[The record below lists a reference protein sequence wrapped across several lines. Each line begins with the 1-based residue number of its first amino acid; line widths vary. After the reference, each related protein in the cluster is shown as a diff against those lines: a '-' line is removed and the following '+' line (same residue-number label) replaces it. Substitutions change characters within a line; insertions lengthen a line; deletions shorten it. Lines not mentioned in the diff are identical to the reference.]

1 MEDYEIKVVKS
12 TDTKYVNQCIEIA
25 KQYPKEIGHH
35 ESVIMSDYLICA
47 DKKGRVIGFIALIGN
62 DILLNEFYVTQVA
75 VAKSKTR
82 QGIASALL
90 KYVKKHSKGYT
101 RITSDVKKDN
111 IISINLHK
119 KVGFET
125 LSYCSDTKS
134 FKMVIYVDKIADKEF
149 IDYTDESELE

>member
-1 MEDYEIKVVKS
+1 MEDYVIKVVKP
-12 TDTKYVNQCIEIA
+12 TDIKYVNQCIEIA

-35 ESVIMSDYLICA
+35 ESAIMSDYLICA
-47 DKKGRVIGFIALIGN
+47 DKKGRVLGFVALIED
-62 DILLNEFYVTQVA
+62 DILLNEFYVIQVA

-90 KYVKKHSKGYT
+90 EYVKKHSKGYT

-111 IISINLHK
+111 ISSINLHK

-125 LSYCSDTKS
+125 LRYCSDAKNLQ
-134 FKMVIYVDKIADKEF
+134 MVIYVDKIANKEY
-149 IDYTDESELE
+149 INYTDESELE